1 MVGDNIKG
9 LGSQITRRTNKVN
22 MVQLT
27 IKNKAGMIIL
37 MIVTDRLV
45 ARGT

>member
-1 MVGDNIKG
+1 MVGDNIKE

-37 MIVTDRLV
+37 MSADRLV